1 MQSWNGIWVPECVAM
16 ISHPCSLPHSPKRKQ
31 AAGGEDAHQT
41 FLGMCFPVF
50 HLTQALRTS
59 RLCFSVFT
67 LSACLLMYCFVLDM
81 WIATWSLLSLNLYL
95 AGGRDNQT
103 VKQINVQTDMGM
115 HLLKGMNETICETEQ
130 WSLNWQEK
138 ASLGNHLDWD

>member
-1 MQSWNGIWVPECVAM
+1 M

-41 FLGMCFPVF
+41 FLGKCFQVF
-50 HLTQALRTS
+50 HLTQDLRAS

-67 LSACLLMYCFVLDM
+67 LSTCLLRYCFVPDM
-81 WIATWSLLSLNLYL
+81 CIATWSLLSLNLYL
-95 AGGRDNQT
+95 AGGRDDQT
-103 VKQINVQTDMGM
+103 VKQINVQTDIRGM

-130 WSLNWQEK
+130 RSLHWQEK
-138 ASLGNHLDWD
+138 PSLGNHLH